1 MTKSLHNYAALTF
14 DCYGTLIDW
23 ESGIWDALQPLLR
36 TQETP
41 HINRTI
47 ALNAFAEKE
56 AIPESETPG
65 MTYPLLLAHV
75 HKRIASKL
83 TLETTPALDQAF
95 GQSVPLWPVFPDSV
109 EALRILKNHYTLV
122 ILSNV
127 HTAGFSASNRK
138 LGVKFDG
145 IYTAEIIGTYKP
157 DIRNFEYMLQR
168 LKDDHQIQPHEI
180 LHTAQSLHHD
190 HVPARSIGLA
200 NAWIDRQRLSENGGW
215 GATAE
220 VDNLPETDF
229 IFFSLQEM
237 ADAVTGKP

>member
-36 TQETP
+36 TQDTP
-41 HINRTI
+41 HISRTI
-47 ALNAFAEKE
+47 ALNAFAETE
-56 AIPESETPG
+56 AIQESETPG
-65 MTYPLLLAHV
+65 MTYPLLLSHV
-75 HKRIASKL
+75 HKRIAAKL

-95 GQSVPLWPVFPDSV
+95 GESVPLWPVFPDSV
-109 EALRILKNHYTLV
+109 EALRILKNYYKLV

-157 DIRNFEYMLQR
+157 DIRNFEYMLKR
-168 LKDDHQIQPHEI
+168 LRDDHQIQPHEI

-215 GATAE
+215 GATAK

-237 ADAVTGKP
+237 ADAVTGKA